1 MAKVSF
7 NKLGLKV
14 NSQVETVDF
23 NGETIEVKQYLPIQ
37 QKLKMIGD
45 ILNAAYETE
54 NNYSNPVKVEVL
66 TTLEIIF
73 NYTNINFTEKQK
85 EDSPK
90 LYDLLYSSGL
100 VNQITQK
107 IPASEIAFVASGV
120 KETSKAIYDY
130 RHSLLGILDA
140 TREDYNNLNYDAA
153 EIQKKLADP
162 ENMAF
167 LKDVLT
173 KLG

>member
-45 ILNAAYETE
+45 ILNAAHEVE

-73 NYTNINFTEKQK
+73 NYTNINFTDKQK

-120 KETSKAIYDY
+120 KETSNAIYGY
-130 RHSLLGILDA
+130 KNSVLGILNAVSQEYKDLDLDIESL
-140 TREDYNNLNYDAA
+140 TQKISEPDNLS
-153 EIQKKLADP
+153 
-162 ENMAF
+162 F
-167 LKDVLT
+167 VKDVLT
-173 KLG
+173 KLN

>member
-7 NKLGLKV
+7 NKLGLKI

-45 ILNAAYETE
+45 ILNAAHETE

-66 TTLEIIF
+66 IALEIIF
-73 NYTNINFTEKQK
+73 NYTNINFTDKQK

-100 VNQITQK
+100 VNQIIQK
-107 IPASEIAFVASGV
+107 IPSSEVAFVASGV
-120 KETSKAIYDY
+120 RETSKAIYDY
-130 RHSLLGILDA
+130 KNSVFGILNAVSQEYKDLDLDI
-140 TREDYNNLNYDAA
+140 ENLT
-153 EIQKKLADP
+153 QKISEP
-162 ENMAF
+162 ENLSF
-167 LKDVLT
+167 VKDVLT
-173 KLG
+173 KLN

>member
-45 ILNAAYETE
+45 ILNAAHETE

-107 IPASEIAFVASGV
+107 IPSSEIAFVASGV
-120 KETSKAIYDY
+120 KEASKAIYDY
-130 RHSLLGILDA
+130 KNSVFGILNAVSQEYKDLDLDI
-140 TREDYNNLNYDAA
+140 ENLT
-153 EIQKKLADP
+153 QKISEPDNLS
-162 ENMAF
+162 F
-167 LKDVLT
+167 VKDVLT
-173 KLG
+173 KLN

>member
-7 NKLGLKV
+7 NKLGLKI

-45 ILNAAYETE
+45 ILNAAHETE

-66 TTLEIIF
+66 IALEIIF
-73 NYTNINFTEKQK
+73 NYTNINFTDKQK

-100 VNQITQK
+100 VNQIIQK
-107 IPASEIAFVASGV
+107 IPSSEVAFVASGV
-120 KETSKAIYDY
+120 RETSKAIYDY

-140 TREDYNNLNYDAA
+140 TREDYSNLNYDAA